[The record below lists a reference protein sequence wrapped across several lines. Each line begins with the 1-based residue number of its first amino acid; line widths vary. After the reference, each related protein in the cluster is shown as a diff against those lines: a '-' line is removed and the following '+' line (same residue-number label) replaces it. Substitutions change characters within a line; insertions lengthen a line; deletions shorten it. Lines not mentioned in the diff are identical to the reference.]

1 MQLVDCEQQGTS
13 VLRLGSAIILY
24 NFSQRNFA
32 MLQTEFQACLDSP
45 DTFVFIITRE
55 RTPGHMIFEQ
65 LKIFDL
71 Q

>member
-1 MQLVDCEQQGTS
+1 
-13 VLRLGSAIILY
+13 
-24 NFSQRNFA
+24 